1 MRYDSNNWCYT
12 VLHKPL
18 LFSAKVHNVSE
29 RSGSYQLNKEG
40 RVTAA
45 ASCAGGIQFYLY

>member
-18 LFSAKVHNVSE
+18 LFSAKVHNVLE
-29 RSGSYQLNKEG
+29 QSGSYQLNREG
-40 RVTAA
+40 RLTAA